1 MKQFVVAE
9 KYFLWDGEGLGMVS
23 PEYFDI
29 DEVKQFV
36 PVAEKYFMCKWVLE
50 HVMFSLRTICAH
62 DCFLSSLYGHSN
74 KK

>member
-1 MKQFVVAE
+1 
-9 KYFLWDGEGLGMVS
+9 MVS